1 MTEDSLVYTNL
12 LMYSPVASPDGVI
25 RMEEAVI
32 PIECH
37 YERSVRLFRK
47 PVFTVTWAIPHF
59 LKIVALL
66 LRKYSLSSSSLTPT
80 WIPFTATQAAVET
93 LDFDLS
99 VMTSGFCA
107 PLKWLVRLHL
117 GLPQTVFF
125 G

>member
-12 LMYSPVASPDGVI
+12 LMYSPVASPDGLI

-37 YERSVRLFRK
+37 YKRSVYF
-47 PVFTVTWAIPHF
+47 FFF
-59 LKIVALL
+59 LKFHGQYLTLNNVLF

-80 WIPFTATQAAVET
+80 WIPFMSTQAAVET
-93 LDFDLS
+93 LDFDLR

-107 PLKWLVRLHL
+107 PLKWLVCLHL
-117 GLPQTVFF
+117 GLPQLSFF
-125 G
+125 WGGR

>member
-1 MTEDSLVYTNL
+1 MKGLS
-12 LMYSPVASPDGVI
+12 AF
-25 RMEEAVI
+25 
-32 PIECH
+32 
-37 YERSVRLFRK
+37 FRK

-107 PLKWLVRLHL
+107 PLKWLVCLHL
-117 GLPQTVFF
+117 GLPQIVFF